1 LYDLRNQNRDYRGV
15 NDEIFSMENR
25 YRLLCDDKARAEFE
39 NRARLDRAADDIAEA
54 RK

>member
-1 LYDLRNQNRDYRGV
+1 
-15 NDEIFSMENR
+15 MENR

-54 RK
+54 RKQLDDVRFLL